1 MSGSG
6 GYPILT
12 RVNSPKDLKDLSLSE
27 LRGLCRD
34 IREFIVHTVSQTG
47 GHLASNLGSVEL
59 TVAIHRVFDAPRDRI
74 VFDVG
79 HQAYPHKILTER
91 KESFHTLRQFGGIS
105 GFPNPNESPYD
116 TFMVG
121 HASTSI
127 AAAMGMAKARDLKSE
142 DHHVVAVIGDG
153 AMTGGIAFE
162 AINNASNF
170 PSRLIVILNDNAMS
184 ISPNVGGMSRH
195 LSYLRT
201 IPTVRNIK
209 AGTLK
214 ALRRIPLIGKRI
226 ARSID
231 AAGESLFYFVTP
243 TREGVMFEEFG
254 FTYLGPFDGHNLKVI
269 IDVLRSAKNWS
280 ESGPILIHLHTRK
293 GKGYIP
299 AEGAPTSYHGV
310 GAFDPSVTKVEKV
323 AVKEGNNI
331 KPSYTEIF
339 ADAILE
345 LGVTDRRIVAITAA
359 MAEGTG
365 LDKFRDR
372 IPERFFD
379 VGIAEQFAVT
389 FAAGLAT
396 QGMKPVA
403 AIYSTFLQRAFD
415 QCIHDIGLQRLPVV
429 FALDRGGIV
438 GADGATHQGVFDL
451 SYLRMIPNFVV
462 MAPKDENEL
471 RDMLYTAIEYNDG
484 PIALRYPRG
493 SAQGVELL
501 KGFREIPIG
510 EAEILREGH
519 DITIIGIGNM
529 VHVCMEAADKLAESG
544 IEAAVINARFVKPLD
559 RDLILEWSRRTG
571 RVITVEENVLMGGFG
586 SAVLELLD
594 SEGLLNG
601 HHDEACDEAPIEIER
616 IGLPD
621 KFIEHGSQKE
631 LRKHYGLT
639 VDDIYES
646 ARSMVGKVRLSVVGS
661 DTVKETEPERP
672 SQSGA
677 IPE

>member
-1 MSGSG
+1 MPS
-6 GYPILT
+6 GYPILA
-12 RVNSPKDLKDLSLSE
+12 RVDSPKDLKSLSLSE

-74 VFDVG
+74 VWDVG

-91 KESFHTLRQFGGIS
+91 KESFRTLRQFGGIS
-105 GFPNPNESPYD
+105 GFPNPAESEYD
-116 TFMVG
+116 TFVVG
-121 HASTSI
+121 HASTSL
-127 AAAMGMAKARDLKSE
+127 AAAMGMAKARDLKGE

-162 AINNASNF
+162 AINNASNL
-170 PSRLIVILNDNAMS
+170 PTRIIVILNDNAMS

-195 LSYLRT
+195 LSFLRT

-214 ALRRIPLIGKRI
+214 ALRRIPLVGKRI
-226 ARSID
+226 AKSID
-231 AAGESLFYFVTP
+231 AASESLFYFVTP

-269 IDVLRSAKNWS
+269 IDVLKSAKNWS
-280 ESGPILIHLHTRK
+280 EDGPILVHLHTRK
-293 GKGYIP
+293 GKGYVP
-299 AEGAPTSYHGV
+299 AEGAPTSFHGV
-310 GAFDPSVTKVEKV
+310 GAFDPNIAKVEKV
-323 AVKEGNNI
+323 PGKGAEPE
-331 KPSYTEIF
+331 KPSYTEVF
-339 ADAILE
+339 AEALLE
-345 LGVTDRRIVAITAA
+345 LAVTDRRIVAITAA

-396 QGMKPVA
+396 QGIKPVA

-415 QCIHDIGLQRLPVV
+415 QCIHDIGIQNLPVV

-438 GADGATHQGVFDL
+438 GSDGATHQGVFDL

-471 RDMLYTAIEYNDG
+471 RDMLHTAIEHDG

-493 SAQGVELL
+493 RGEGVEIA
-501 KGFREIPIG
+501 KGFRKIPIG
-510 EAEILREGH
+510 KAELLREGN
-519 DITIIGIGNM
+519 DITLIGIGNM
-529 VHVCMEAADKLAESG
+529 VRTCLEAAERLSESG
-544 IEAAVINARFVKPLD
+544 IEAAIINARFVKPLD
-559 RDLILEWSRRTG
+559 RELICEWATKTRR
-571 RVITVEENVLMGGFG
+571 VVTVEENALMGGFG

-594 SEGLLNG
+594 EMGLLEG
-601 HHDEACDEAPIEIER
+601 STEEMEGAQRPVEVVR

-621 KFIEHGSQKE
+621 RFIEHGSQEE
-631 LRKHYGLT
+631 LREHYGLT
-639 VDDIYES
+639 AKDVYEA
-646 ARSMVGKVRLSVVGS
+646 ARSMVGKVRLSVVGR
-661 DTVKETEPERP
+661 ER
-672 SQSGA
+672 QAADESGQ
-677 IPE
+677 IPRSKTILE